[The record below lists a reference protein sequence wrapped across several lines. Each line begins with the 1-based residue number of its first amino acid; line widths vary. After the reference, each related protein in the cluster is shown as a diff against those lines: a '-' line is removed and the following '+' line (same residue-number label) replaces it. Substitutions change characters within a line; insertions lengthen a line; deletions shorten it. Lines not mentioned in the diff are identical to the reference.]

1 MRAPAHHISQILY
14 KQSLILERSW
24 HTGREKTAGGGR
36 REAPVAG
43 KPEDQTAS
51 ALVAWGGL
59 RASDADRDRV
69 VDVLHAA
76 LAQGRLTRD
85 EFTARMGRA
94 LQSRTWA
101 ELAAVTA
108 GLGTSGLGT
117 SGLGASGLGAPVPA
131 RVRTPVSRKK
141 VAVRAAG
148 VLVVA
153 ASVAAFFTF
162 YGGFI
167 VLLVLA
173 FIATIATGSGPGS
186 GR

>member
-1 MRAPAHHISQILY
+1 
-14 KQSLILERSW
+14 
-24 HTGREKTAGGGR
+24 
-36 REAPVAG
+36 VAG
-43 KPEDQTAS
+43 EPQDQMTS

-69 VDVLHAA
+69 VDVLRAA

-94 LQSRTWA
+94 LQSRTWG

-108 GLGTSGLGT
+108 
-117 SGLGASGLGAPVPA
+117 GLGAPVPA

-173 FIATIATGSGPGS
+173 FIATIATGSGPSS

>member
-1 MRAPAHHISQILY
+1 M
-14 KQSLILERSW
+14 
-24 HTGREKTAGGGR
+24 
-36 REAPVAG
+36 AG